1 MDIVMNAHPDV
12 LNHNTETVPR
22 LYRQVRL
29 GARYERSLDILR
41 YAKQIRPHVPT
52 KSGVMLG
59 LGENPDE
66 VLQVMRDLQAHHVNI
81 LTLGQYL
88 RPSMKHLPIIRY
100 IPQEEFDEY
109 KRAGLKMG
117 FAHVEAGPLVRSSYH
132 ADGAEE
138 AALAACRR

>member
-1 MDIVMNAHPDV
+1 
-12 LNHNTETVPR
+12 
-22 LYRQVRL
+22 
-29 GARYERSLDILR
+29 
-41 YAKQIRPHVPT
+41 
-52 KSGVMLG
+52 MLG